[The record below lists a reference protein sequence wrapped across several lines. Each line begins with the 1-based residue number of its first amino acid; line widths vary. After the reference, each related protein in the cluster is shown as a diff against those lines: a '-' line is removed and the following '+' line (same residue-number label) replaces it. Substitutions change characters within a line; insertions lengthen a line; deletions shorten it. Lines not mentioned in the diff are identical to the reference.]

1 LKNPVSISKKRW
13 SFDMDE
19 NIDELEDYFC
29 KKVEPTEGEAIKLEH
44 VMMEKVS
51 INPARRKLLRII
63 GIFGKDEKKL
73 KEDSGLN
80 DFFFK
85 FHMDFLLK
93 EGFLKFEDGMYRLT
107 DTGIAIH
114 DSVC

>member
-1 LKNPVSISKKRW
+1 
-13 SFDMDE
+13 MDE

-29 KKVEPTEGEAIKLEH
+29 KKVEPTEGESLKLEH

-51 INPARRKLLRII
+51 ISPARRKLLRII

-107 DTGIAIH
+107 DTGIAMH

>member
-1 LKNPVSISKKRW
+1 
-13 SFDMDE
+13 MDE
-19 NIDELEDYFC
+19 NVDEVDIYFC
-29 KKVEPTEGEAIKLEH
+29 KKGEPTEGEAVKMEH
-44 VMMEKVS
+44 IMMEKVS

-63 GIFGKDEKKL
+63 GVFGKAEKQL
-73 KEDSGLN
+73 KEESGLN

-93 EGFLKFEDGMYRLT
+93 EGFLKFEDGIYRLT
-107 DTGIAIH
+107 DSGIAMH